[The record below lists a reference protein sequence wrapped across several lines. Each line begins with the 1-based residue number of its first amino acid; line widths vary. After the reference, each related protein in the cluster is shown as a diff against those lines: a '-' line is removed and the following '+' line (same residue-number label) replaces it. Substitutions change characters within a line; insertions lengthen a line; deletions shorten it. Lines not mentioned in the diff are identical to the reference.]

1 MTRPRFRDLPIRRKL
16 VIMTLASTAVALL
29 IASGGFLVWDVLTFR
44 AEIQRDINSQVRIIA
59 ENAAPAL
66 VFNDEQ
72 AAGETLAALKL
83 RPRVLMGCLYNQD
96 ARLFATY
103 HRSEGALCPA
113 ARPPEEVTFTWEEAR
128 VSVPVVHVRSRV
140 GSLFIQREFRDVF
153 ERLLV
158 GALTVAALLVLCILV
173 AVLIGS
179 RLQRSIADP
188 LLDLA
193 GVARQI
199 SDTRDYGLRAV
210 PRSHDEVGVV
220 VHAFN
225 DMLDRIG
232 ERTTEL
238 SRTNADLE
246 REVEERKRM
255 EVERTVLLARERDAN
270 RLKDEFLATLSHE
283 LRTPL
288 NAVLG
293 WTRVLRATSVSPAT
307 QARALESIERNA
319 RAQARLIEDLLEVSR
334 IVTGKLRLQVRP
346 TDLAAIV
353 DSAVEVVQPAAAA
366 KRITLVSEVA
376 VRPAMT
382 SGDPDR
388 LQQVVWNLLSNAVK
402 FTPAGGEIVVGLRR
416 EQGFVLTVT
425 DNGIG
430 LDPSFV
436 PHVFE
441 PFRQAD
447 GSASREHGGLGLGL
461 AIVRQITELHGGT
474 VAARSAGHHQGATF
488 EVRLPSEL
496 AADPAL
502 PRVGPGTRVTV
513 PSPEINSRL
522 LTGVHVLVV
531 DDEEDARELLQ
542 TTFEAYGATVSAAGS
557 ATEALD
563 VFDRTAPDVVIS
575 DIGMPFE
582 DGYTLIKR
590 VRARGAD
597 RGGLTPAVALT
608 AYAAPADRLAALAA
622 GYQAH
627 MAKPYEPSEIAALV
641 ERLARDHRR
650 GAGVPPA
657 LR

>member
-44 AEIQRDINSQVRIIA
+44 AEIQRDINSQVRIIG
-59 ENAAPAL
+59 ENAAPAI
-66 VFNDEQ
+66 VFNDDRV
-72 AAGETLAALKL
+72 AGETLAALKL
-83 RPRVLMGCLYNQD
+83 RPRVVVGCLYGEN

-103 HRSEGALCPA
+103 HRSEDTRCPA
-113 ARPPEEVTFTWEEAR
+113 ERPADEVTYAWDEAR
-128 VSVPVVHVRSRV
+128 LSVPVVYAGSRV
-140 GSLFIQREFRDVF
+140 GSLFIHREFGDVV

-158 GALTVAALLVLCILV
+158 GGIIVAALLVLCIFV
-173 AVLIGS
+173 AVLVGS

-188 LLDLA
+188 
-193 GVARQI
+193 RQI

-210 PRSHDEVGVV
+210 PLSHDEVGVV

-346 TDLAAIV
+346 TDLAAII

-366 KRITLVSEVA
+366 KRIRLVPEVA

-402 FTPAGGEIVVGLRR
+402 FTPAGGEISVSLRR
-416 EQGFVLTVT
+416 EHGFVITVT

-436 PHVFE
+436 PHMFE

-461 AIVRQITELHGGT
+461 AIVRQIAELHGGT
-474 VAARSAGHHQGATF
+474 VTARSGGHNQGATF

-496 AADPAL
+496 TSDAPV
-502 PRVGPGTRVTV
+502 PRAGPGTRAPV
-513 PSPEINSRL
+513 PTAEINPRL
-522 LTGVHVLVV
+522 LAGVHVLVV
-531 DDEEDARELLQ
+531 DDEEDARELLR
-542 TTFEAYGATVSAAGS
+542 TTFEAYGATVSSAGS
-557 ATEALD
+557 ATEALE
-563 VFDRTAPDVVIS
+563 VFERTTPDVLIS

-590 VRARGAD
+590 LRSRDAEG
-597 RGGLTPAVALT
+597 GGLTPAVALT

-650 GAGVPPA
+650 GATGVPPA